1 MTKMSKIT
9 SQKQIEKQ
17 FLAEM
22 GTELSDTHS
31 MEDLKLSESVSK
43 AVNEN
48 LPITKNKKSKNN
60 DSKKNTSIFAGITDQ
75 IYGIL
80 GSKTAKEIILP
91 SITIQKKRVRRSLEK
106 EKSKLI
112 SQARKIKNSRKFN
125 ANALERTIAQ
135 IRHLQEMIDELFS
148 FAAKKI
154 TELYKKYYLKVG

>member
-1 MTKMSKIT
+1 MSRIT

-22 GTELSDTHS
+22 GTPLPGAENPVTI
-31 MEDLKLSESVSK
+31 EDNKLSEIISQTVG
-43 AVNEN
+43 EN
-48 LPITKNKKSKNN
+48 IPTRKKSA
-60 DSKKNTSIFAGITDQ
+60 KKDDKKRNPSIFAGITDQ

-80 GSKTAKEIILP
+80 GSKAAKEIILP
-91 SITIQKKRVRRSLEK
+91 SITIQKKLVKKSLEK

-112 SQARKIKNSRKFN
+112 SQAKKIKNARKFN
-125 ANALERTIAQ
+125 ANALEKTISQ
-135 IRHLQEMIDELFS
+135 IRFIQEIIDEIFS